1 MSLTALEWGLRAP
14 ITPRFGG
21 NLEALPRPQDTEP
34 KQQQKTDLKHKESD
48 RPDLAEIWRYRDL
61 LFLLVHRDFVSN
73 YKQTVLG
80 PLWFIIQP
88 LLTTIVFTIIFGKVA
103 KIPTDG
109 MPPMLF
115 YLAGLLGWNFFS
127 RTLSSTSSTLTSNLG
142 LFGKVYFPRLV
153 VPLAAVV
160 SSFIALAIQLV
171 TLLAFWCYFKFFT
184 SAGPSIQPG
193 WDLLLFPLIV
203 LQISALGL
211 GVGLWLSAL
220 TAKYRDLA
228 FLTGTLVQLW
238 MYATPIIYP
247 VSQIPEKWRWV
258 SSLNPHGN
266 AYHHH
271 PADVSW
277 TGGWGERRLYAI
289 HPLHPRGSGHR
300 RDSIQ
305 QSGKNFRRY
314 CLALK
319 RRIFGPNPRL

>member
-1 MSLTALEWGLRAP
+1 MKSATIENEIVIKATRGWRGV
-14 ITPRFGG
+14 
-21 NLEALPRPQDTEP
+21 
-34 KQQQKTDLKHKESD
+34 
-48 RPDLAEIWRYRDL
+48 DLAEIWRYCDL

-258 SSLNPHGN
+258 SSLNPMEMPIITIRQMFLGQ
-266 AYHHH
+266 AGG
-271 PADVSW
+271 VSGDFTLSILFTLVVLA
-277 TGGWGERRLYAI
+277 TGVIAFNKAEKTFVDIA
-289 HPLHPRGSGHR
+289 
-300 RDSIQ
+300 
-305 QSGKNFRRY
+305 
-314 CLALK
+314 
-319 RRIFGPNPRL
+319 